1 MWKEM
6 VGGKEGANSTPWLW
20 KRLPFCSP
28 NTHCGSYLRISQEEV
43 GPDFVDMAQHGSPRD
58 PQQALQ

>member
-1 MWKEM
+1 MP
-6 VGGKEGANSTPWLW
+6 A
-20 KRLPFCSP
+20 LPLGSGRGSPSVLP

-43 GPDFVDMAQHGSPRD
+43 GPDFVNVAQHGSPTD